1 METLKNLKMIAAVD
15 LNWGI
20 GKNND
25 LLYHIKED
33 MIRFK
38 KLTNYNAVIMGKK
51 TYESLPVKPLI
62 DRKNIILSS
71 TYSSNNDEVIVCRTF
86 KEIINLIKIN
96 SNMTFWVIGGTQ
108 VYEQFLPYCD
118 EIALTVIHTVDNDAD
133 VFFPKIASSPVS
145 ESYTDS
151 YMRIHRGD
159 EMYDIKNDVF
169 YEFQTWKRK

>member
-1 METLKNLKMIAAVD
+1 MGTLKNLKMIAAVD

-38 KLTNYNAVIMGKK
+38 NLTSHDAVIMGKK

-62 DRKNIILSS
+62 DRKN
-71 TYSSNNDEVIVCRTF
+71 DEIVVCRTF
-86 KEIINLIKIN
+86 KEIINLVQMN
-96 SNMTFWVIGGTQ
+96 PNMTFWVIGGAQ

-151 YMRIHRGD
+151 YMRIHRED